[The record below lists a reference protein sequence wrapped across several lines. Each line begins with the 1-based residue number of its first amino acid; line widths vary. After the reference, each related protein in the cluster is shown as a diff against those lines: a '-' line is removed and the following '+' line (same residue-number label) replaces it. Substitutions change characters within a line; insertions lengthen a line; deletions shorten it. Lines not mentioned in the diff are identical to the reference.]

1 MTHKEHRNE
10 DEIGKIRTMAV
21 SQFKNLSQ
29 LVCGDKCGFLWIFD
43 TNSFKLLDIKEAH
56 EDQIV
61 QVIFCP
67 IDDLED
73 E

>member
-1 MTHKEHRNE
+1 
-10 DEIGKIRTMAV
+10 MAV

-56 EDQIV
+56 EDQSV